1 MKQLTTYFLTLI
13 TLGACQKN
21 QTPPI
26 EGVLVEY
33 VDDIKHLMTVNETDS
48 VIWILQSNT
57 RKYDFNQFDT
67 VYRLEKRSDTVFTKV
82 KGRNGNQKYVY
93 DSLGL
98 PIFFEDMK
106 FDSKK
111 EITWILDNNRVLRVE
126 KPSSLNSADTTFY
139 TFKNGRVESRFE
151 KKGDND
157 FEYATYQYN
166 SSGRLTSIVDTMIY
180 PINHHYHKYTKEL
193 IWQDSRIKQVN
204 EVFTPG
210 KRKTTF
216 FDIKGFPNKIVEIF
230 ESGDTVIF
238 EIKKL

>member
-1 MKQLTTYFLTLI
+1 M
-13 TLGACQKN
+13 
-21 QTPPI
+21 
-26 EGVLVEY
+26 
-33 VDDIKHLMTVNETDS
+33 KHLMTVNEIDS
-48 VIWILQSNT
+48 VIWILQNET
-57 RKYDFNQFDT
+57 DRYDFNQFDT
-67 VYRLEKRSDTVFTKV
+67 VYRLEKIRDTVFTEV

-111 EITWILDNNRVLRVE
+111 EITWLLDNDRVLKIE
-126 KPSSLNSADTTFY
+126 SGSSTSIDTTFY
-139 TFKNGRVESRFE
+139 TFKNGRIESRFE
-151 KKGDND
+151 KKGDHD
-157 FEYATYQYN
+157 FEYAQYQYN
-166 SSGRLTSIVDTMIY
+166 SSGRLTSMVDTMIY

-193 IWQDSRIKQVN
+193 IWSDSRIKQVN

-216 FDIKGFPNKIVEIF
+216 FDTKGFPNRIVEIF